1 MIPEEVRALSGFFDF
16 ALVISWTLFGF
27 TAANMW
33 LLGSKRR
40 EGFIVGLAAQPIWLV
55 FDWHVGAYGLMP
67 LALILGGL
75 YLRGVCEV
83 G

>member
-1 MIPEEVRALSGFFDF
+1 MDSAL
-16 ALVISWTLFGF
+16 LLSWALFGF

-33 LLGSKRR
+33 LLGNKRR
-40 EGFIVGLAAQPIWLV
+40 EGFIVGIVSQPVWLV

-75 YLRGVCEV
+75 YLRGYVKW
-83 G
+83 GRDA